1 MSSAAARSVVLTTE
15 EWTPTQLKTLAPKVN
30 DRGGKSIG
38 LISLETNRALQLST
52 PMMTTWGVSDYV
64 DQNTGESD
72 GKYSMSLQFPN
83 AEYSKPA
90 TDMFLAKLK
99 DFETKIIDEAV
110 RQSEFWFDEV
120 LSREVLKHN
129 FFPFLKYSKNKDTK
143 KIDPTKAPTLKCKVP
158 YYDSKWGT
166 EIYDTNQVRIFP
178 SEDPSMTPLDFV
190 PKQSRVACVL
200 QCGGIW
206 IGGKGWGV
214 TWKVTQLVVK
224 PRDNLSIA
232 GKCHVFLS
240 DDDRAALAAAV
251 TSPASAED
259 DDVEDAA
266 PVAAAAAATASGPE
280 TTMMDT
286 SAPDSD
292 EEGEL
297 AAPVQK
303 MVVKKKDTAS
313 VPASSAPVVKKIVK
327 KKVVAA
333 GSA

>member
-38 LISLETNRALQLST
+38 LVSLETNRALQLST
-52 PMMTTWGVSDYV
+52 PMMTTWGIADFV

-83 AEYSKPA
+83 AEYSKPS
-90 TDMFLAKLK
+90 TDMFLEKLK

-110 RQSEFWFDEV
+110 AKSEFWFDEV

-178 SEDPSMTPLDFV
+178 SEDPTMTPLDFV
-190 PKQSRVACVL
+190 PKQSKVACVL

-224 PRDNLSIA
+224 PRDNMSIA

-240 DDDRAALAAAV
+240 DDDRAALAAV
-251 TSPASAED
+251 SAPTTAGGDDEED
-259 DDVEDAA
+259 DDVVYKEVKT
-266 PVAAAAAATASGPE
+266 PVAAAAEA
-280 TTMMDT
+280 MMDT

-292 EEGEL
+292 EEGEV

-327 KKVVAA
+327 KKVVA